1 MTKRYS
7 LSERQQHLDAWQC
20 SGLTKQEYC
29 RQHHITVSAFYYWIK
44 HHKDEVTAT
53 ETTAFIPARRVVAE
67 NNNASAVTLNLPNG
81 CSVSC
86 LPAQLMTVMQALS
99 LC

>member
-1 MTKRYS
+1 MIKRYS
-7 LSERQQHLDAWQC
+7 LSQRQQHLDTWQH

-29 RQHHITVSAFYYWIK
+29 RQHAITVSAFYYWIK
-44 HHKDEVTAT
+44 HNNDTTTAVAP
-53 ETTAFIPARRVVAE
+53 AFIPARRSVSE
-67 NNNASAVTLNLPNG
+67 NGSAVAVTLNLPNG

-86 LPAQLMTVMQALS
+86 LPAQLMGVMQALS

>member
-20 SGLTKQEYC
+20 SRLTKQEYC
-29 RQHHITVSAFYYWIK
+29 RQHHITVSTFYYWIK
-44 HHKDEVTAT
+44 HHKGEVTAT
-53 ETTAFIPARRVVAE
+53 ETSAFIPARRVVAE
-67 NNNASAVTLNLPNG
+67 NNNAVAVTLNLPNG

>member
-7 LSERQQHLDAWQC
+7 LSERQQHLDAWQS

-44 HHKDEVTAT
+44 HHKGEVTAT
-53 ETTAFIPARRVVAE
+53 ETTAFIPARRVAAE
-67 NNNASAVTLNLPNG
+67 NNSTVTVTLNLPNG
-81 CSVSC
+81 YSVSC
-86 LPAQLMTVMQALS
+86 LPTQLMAVMQALS